1 MSPLHSLVA
10 AALLLLPQAPLGAQP
25 TRFCLAP
32 ASAQMARGN
41 NQEAT
46 DAVRETF
53 TGLLAGPTVTTTP
66 LTARLASQAREEARR
81 SGCTYVVFTSV
92 THVRREGPGLLG
104 RVAGAVV
111 ETGATR
117 VLGSRSA
124 ATRVAAGIALSATR
138 GMAGSVRARDE
149 LTLEYRLEGADGTV
163 LVRRTG
169 KRRARTDGEDLLTPL
184 AERAAEEFLA
194 AARRGR

>member
-1 MSPLHSLVA
+1 M
-10 AALLLLPQAPLGAQP
+10 
-25 TRFCLAP
+25 
-32 ASAQMARGN
+32 
-41 NQEAT
+41 
-46 DAVRETF
+46 
-53 TGLLAGPTVTTTP
+53 
-66 LTARLASQAREEARR
+66 
-81 SGCTYVVFTSV
+81 
-92 THVRREGPGLLG
+92 
-104 RVAGAVV
+104 AGAVV

-138 GMAGSVRARDE
+138 GMAGSVRACDE